1 MPNLDENI
9 KKELVEILKQKLVP
23 QPVKIRADFKL
34 TCFKFE
40 GIDAIKAALLE
51 GEKLSTP
58 EIPIKFRVIGS
69 PIYECTTTTI
79 NKAEGIKLVGNALK
93 AVESSIRL
101 REGNFLLQT
110 KPQVIGDT
118 TEKSLHQQLEDKVKD
133 IVEDSDEEQ
142 EEGII
147 ADIEGLDDEDLT
159 KLTKTKSKKKDKDDS
174 DDEDEDEDD
183 N

>member
-1 MPNLDENI
+1 M
-9 KKELVEILKQKLVP
+9 VP

-51 GEKLSTP
+51 GEKLSTH

-79 NKAEGIKLVGNALK
+79 NKAEGLKLIGNALK
-93 AVESSIRL
+93 VVESSIKL

-110 KPQVIGDT
+110 KPTVLGDVQ
-118 TEKSLHQQLEDKVKD
+118 EKGLQQQIEDKVKNNID
-133 IVEDSDEEQ
+133 EESDEDEQ

-147 ADIEGLDDEDLT
+147 ADIEGMDDEDLT
-159 KLTKTKSKKKDKDDS
+159 KLTKSKKKKDEES
-174 DDEDEDEDD
+174 ESEEDED